1 MAIYPMGWIERW
13 ITYVNMYIYI
23 YVYVYYMHLLVL
35 LEGAVDTAVPHA
47 IEDVVLLEER

>member
-1 MAIYPMGWIERW
+1 MGWIERW